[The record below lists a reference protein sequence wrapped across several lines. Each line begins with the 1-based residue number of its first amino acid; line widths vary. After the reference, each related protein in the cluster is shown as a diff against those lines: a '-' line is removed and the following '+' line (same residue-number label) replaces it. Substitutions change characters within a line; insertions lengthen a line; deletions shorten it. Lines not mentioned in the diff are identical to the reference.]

1 MKAATGLRRAAL
13 VTKIAVGWLN
23 NPDHA
28 IAADDLPR
36 LLAKIDEAV
45 DAAASLPVPA
55 YAPAVSVEASL
66 ASNDYIVSMIDGKRY
81 KGLTKHIASHGLTP
95 DEYRARYGLPPAYP
109 MTSPSYSAER
119 RRHAKE
125 NGLGRHIRKHSDI

>member
-1 MKAATGLRRAAL
+1 MKAATGLRRVAL

-36 LLAKIDEAV
+36 LLAKIAEGF
-45 DAAASLPVPA
+45 DAAASPRVPA
-55 YAPAVSVEASL
+55 DAPAVSVETSL

-81 KGLTKHIASHGLTP
+81 KGLTKHIAAHGLTP
-95 DEYRARYGLPPAYP
+95 DEYRARYGLPPDYP
-109 MTSPSYSAER
+109 MASPSYSAER
-119 RRHAKE
+119 RGHAKE
-125 NGLGRHIRKHSDI
+125 NGLGRHIRKKSGI